1 MLLDLQ
7 KGIIYGPVNS
17 RRLGES
23 LGINILPSDRKVCS
37 FNCVYC
43 QYGWTKVHT
52 AQINRHSGLPTF
64 NAVREALKEAL
75 RETRIPPAYIA
86 FSGNGEPAIHP
97 DFGQIIEEIT
107 SVRDRLAPETK
118 TAVISNS
125 TRVTDISVRRALSK
139 LDVRIMKLD
148 CGLPE
153 TFKRYNQPCKGVNLE
168 AITEGL
174 AQLKDITI
182 QTLISSGQEGNLE
195 SLNITSWI
203 ERLKKINP
211 LSVQLYTLD
220 RGYPDSHLKPSTRE
234 ELMIIKAQVI
244 EAGLSIH
251 VF

>member
-17 RRLGES
+17 RRLGRS
-23 LGINILPSDRKVCS
+23 LGINIMPSDRKVCS

-52 AQINRHSGLPTF
+52 AQIDRRSGLPTIH
-64 NAVREALKEAL
+64 AVKEALKEAL
-75 RETRIPPAYIA
+75 RETRIPPASIT
-86 FSGNGEPAIHP
+86 FSGNGEPALHP

-107 SVRDRLAPETK
+107 AVRDQLAPEAK

-125 TRVTDISVRRALSK
+125 ALVTDISVRKALPK
-139 LDVRIMKLD
+139 LDMRIMKLD
-148 CGLPE
+148 CGLQE
-153 TFKRYNQPCKGVNLE
+153 IFFRYNQPCKDVNLE
-168 AITEGL
+168 AITKGL
-174 AQLKDITI
+174 AQLKDVTI
-182 QTLISSGQEGNLE
+182 QTLISSGQEGNLD

-203 ERLKKINP
+203 ERLKRISP

-220 RGYPDSHLKPSTRE
+220 RGYPDSLLKPATKK
-234 ELMIIKAQVI
+234 ELSVIKAQV
-244 EAGLSIH
+244 EAAGLSIH